1 MAQNVKN
8 ITKIVM
14 KKEIDLAWLKTKLNS
29 ENVSIPVVA
38 NELNLSRNTI
48 YKMAR
53 GEFSEMNLGKIQ
65 AVYEHLRSSK

>member
-1 MAQNVKN
+1 MKN

-29 ENVSIPVVA
+29 DNVSIPVVA

>member
-1 MAQNVKN
+1 MARKVKK

-29 ENVSIPVVA
+29 DNVSIPVVA
-38 NELNLSRNTI
+38 NELNISRNTI

-65 AVYEHLRSSK
+65 AVYEHLRSLK

>member
-29 ENVSIPVVA
+29 DNVSIPVVA
-38 NELNLSRNTI
+38 NELNISRNTI

>member
-1 MAQNVKN
+1 MARKVKK

-29 ENVSIPVVA
+29 DNVSIPVVA

-65 AVYEHLRSSK
+65 AVYEYLRSHK

>member
-1 MAQNVKN
+1 MTRKVKK
-8 ITKIVM
+8 ITKITM
-14 KKEIDLAWLKTKLNS
+14 KKEIDLVWLKTKLNS
-29 ENVSIPVVA
+29 DNVSIPVVA

>member
-29 ENVSIPVVA
+29 DNVSIPVVA

>member
-29 ENVSIPVVA
+29 DNVSIPVVA
-38 NELNLSRNTI
+38 NELNISRNTI

-53 GEFSEMNLGKIQ
+53 GEFSERNLGKIQ

>member
-1 MAQNVKN
+1 MARNVKN

-29 ENVSIPVVA
+29 DNVSIPVVA

-53 GEFSEMNLGKIQ
+53 GEFAEMNLGKIQ
-65 AVYEHLRSSK
+65 TVYEHLRSSK

>member
-1 MAQNVKN
+1 MARKVKK

-29 ENVSIPVVA
+29 DNVSIPVVA
-38 NELNLSRNTI
+38 NELNISRNTI

>member
-1 MAQNVKN
+1 MARNVKN

-29 ENVSIPVVA
+29 DNVSIPVVA

>member
-29 ENVSIPVVA
+29 DNVSIPVVA

-65 AVYEHLRSSK
+65 AVYEHLRSLK

>member
-1 MAQNVKN
+1 MARNVKN

-14 KKEIDLAWLKTKLNS
+14 KKEIDLVWLKTKLNS
-29 ENVSIPVVA
+29 DNVSIPVVA

>member
-1 MAQNVKN
+1 MARKVKN

-29 ENVSIPVVA
+29 DNVSIPVVA
-38 NELNLSRNTI
+38 NELNISRNTI